1 MLKIGL
7 GLGSTYFSAVSSGGS
22 SSAGTYEVT
31 VQPFENG
38 AYYDVGGN
46 DNVAYYMAISKT
58 PTVRWMFVMSSPGSG
73 FPGFDY
79 TDYTDYSVISIDPAW
94 TAIQVATAMYNAAVT
109 AGFNVTR
116 NGAIL
121 TFTASQVGNLA
132 DALGSPNPTITN
144 GTP

>member
-1 MLKIGL
+1 MIKIGL
-7 GLGSTYFSAVSSGGS
+7 GLGSTYFIPARSGS
-22 SSAGTYEVT
+22 SSPAGTYEVT

-38 AYYDVGGN
+38 AYYDVGEDSG
-46 DNVAYYMAISKT
+46 AYYIAISKT
-58 PTVRWMFVMSSPGSG
+58 PTVRWMFVMSSPGSS

-79 TDYTDYSVISIDPAW
+79 TDYTNYAVVVIDPAW

-116 NGAIL
+116 DGAIV
-121 TFTASQVGNLA
+121 TYMASQVGNLTSA
-132 DALGSPNPTITN
+132 VSWPDPTITN